1 LDNEGFRAQVPLF
14 SHLDHKEL
22 KVQVLFSHLDHED
35 FKVHVPFSYLNY
47 EEFGVLLA
55 CTVDPVFS

>member
-1 LDNEGFRAQVPLF
+1 MPLF